1 MADQRAQRPSG
12 SSEVPAPPGF
22 PLLGALPI
30 MKKDPLKFLLNS
42 VREYGD
48 VVCLGGLPSQKYYF
62 LNDPHDI
69 ERVFKTRHREYV
81 RGANFQ
87 LMRDLAGNGL
97 FLNEGES
104 WSRQRKLLQP
114 AFHMQRLAAM
124 VGTMTETTAEMVGRW
139 IAVARRRETLE
150 IEREVTGL
158 ALDLAVKTLFGCEVR
173 EQSLA
178 VREAV
183 TVALAYI
190 YERVWSPANLPSWLP
205 TPANRRFQR
214 AIATIDA
221 VVYGLIEE
229 RRSSG
234 RLGTDVLSMLLTVRD
249 EDGEAMP
256 DRQIRDE
263 VVNLMVAGH
272 ETTALAICWTLFLIS
287 KHPDVER
294 RVQEELDALGGSPP
308 TMAEIPNLRY
318 LTMVLRESL
327 RLYPPFWMF
336 TRSPIADD
344 EIGGHPI
351 PAGSILMVSP
361 YVTHR
366 HLDYWENPEA
376 FDPERFAPERE
387 VSRPLFAY
395 YPFGHGPRQCIG
407 QRMADLECL
416 LVLAMVLQRLRLTL
430 VPGQRVEPHPSL
442 SLRSKSGFHMALHE
456 RQTFVS

>member
-1 MADQRAQRPSG
+1 MADHQKSSG
-12 SSEVPAPPGF
+12 SEAPTPPGF
-22 PLLGALPI
+22 PLIGALPL
-30 MKKDPLKFLLNS
+30 MKKDPLKFLLGA
-42 VREYGD
+42 VQEYGD

-104 WSRQRKLLQP
+104 WSRQRKLIQP
-114 AFHMQRLAAM
+114 TFHMQRLAGM
-124 VGTMTETTAEMVGRW
+124 FGTMLETTSELVERW
-139 IAVARRRETLE
+139 TAVARKREPLE
-150 IEREVTGL
+150 IEKEVTAL

-205 TPANRRFQR
+205 TPANRRFQK
-214 AIATIDA
+214 AIATIDE
-221 VVYGLIEE
+221 VVYGLIAE
-229 RRSSG
+229 RRASG
-234 RLGTDVLSMLLTVRD
+234 ELGGDVLSMLLTVSD
-249 EDGEAMP
+249 EETGEAMP

-272 ETTALAICWTLFLIS
+272 ETTAVAICWTLFLVS
-287 KHPDVER
+287 QHPDVER
-294 RVQEELDALGGSPP
+294 RVHEELDTALGGNLP
-308 TMAEIPNLRY
+308 TLADIPRLSY
-318 LTMVLRESL
+318 LGRVLKESL

-336 TRSPIADD
+336 TRSPIEDD

-376 FDPERFAPERE
+376 FDPERFSPER
-387 VSRPLFAY
+387 SAGRPLFAY

-416 LVLAMVLQRLRLTL
+416 LVLSMVLQRVRLNQ
-430 VPGQRVEPHPSL
+430 VPGRRVEPHPSL
-442 SLRSKSGFHMALHE
+442 SLRSKGGFFMTLHE
-456 RQTFVS
+456 RQAFVA